1 MISIYNKIS
10 DYIIII
16 NNIGKINF
24 CNESFLNKFNYK
36 KEDVLNLN
44 INKIIKNLNINNIL
58 KESKEINTTLEC
70 YSKCNK
76 LVKLNANI
84 SKIDSDNNITII
96 AQEINSKPYTMEM
109 LEDILDNIDTSV
121 FIVDSDG
128 KYLYINNALTKRFN
142 KKMEDIIGTY
152 RYEYYDDY
160 TYNQLQK
167 HDNEV
172 ISIKNP
178 KIFNEKLNIRNNS
191 YSHVSYKCPIF
202 DENENLKYIVASTKD
217 MSVDT
222 IVLKEFY
229 QNYNKLMNIDYI
241 NDVVNNDIDLDTV
254 LKNICESVL
263 DYIGADG
270 VSVLLYDKDKEIL
283 IPMVKL
289 KNSIINL
296 EGVEYISLKKS
307 DIDSGKFKHSFNCIM
322 PIEKINIGDM
332 KYNYMNNI
340 SYYGGYSIKINGEFI
355 GIIGV
360 NYKIGNY
367 PKFNCDEYM
376 KHICNIIAMAIKII
390 KLVEERD
397 SENKKRKYSEKELEQ
412 FLDISVDMVAKI
424 GIHGDIK
431 MVSPNCHNILG
442 WTIEELLSTSITDIA
457 HPDDIYTFIGRDKL
471 SYTDGKFDRQIT
483 RFKHKDGHYIYIEWS
498 TTYLRDEKIY
508 IATAR
513 DITKNLEMKNE
524 MRLLEETVKLEATK
538 NEFLSNMS
546 HEFRTPINIILGT
559 MQVINMNI
567 QRNNIDLENLTRHT
581 NYIKQNSYR
590 LLRLVNNLIDIN
602 KMDMGAYELR
612 CSNNNIV
619 SIIEDITLSVSDYI
633 KNNKINL
640 IFDTNTEEVITYCD
654 PDKIERIMLNLLSN
668 AIKYTNDDG
677 LIEVKIN
684 ANEDEVLV
692 SVKDNGIGIPKE
704 KLDFIF
710 NRFGQVDDSLNR
722 MCEGSGIGLSLVK
735 SLVELS
741 GGNISVNS
749 KIYEGSE
756 FIFSIP
762 IMLGQSNVIQ
772 SNTDRR
778 LNHIERCNIEFSD
791 IYDM

>member
-44 INKIIKNLNINNIL
+44 INKIIKKLNINNIL

-142 KKMEDIIGTY
+142 KKKEDIIGTY

-202 DENENLKYIVASTKD
+202 DENKNLKYIVASTKD

-270 VSVLLYDKDKEIL
+270 VSVLLYDKDKEL
-283 IPMVKL
+283 H
-289 KNSIINL
+289 
-296 EGVEYISLKKS
+296 YKS
-307 DIDSGKFKHSFNCIM
+307 
-322 PIEKINIGDM
+322 
-332 KYNYMNNI
+332 
-340 SYYGGYSIKINGEFI
+340 
-355 GIIGV
+355 
-360 NYKIGNY
+360 
-367 PKFNCDEYM
+367 
-376 KHICNIIAMAIKII
+376 
-390 KLVEERD
+390 
-397 SENKKRKYSEKELEQ
+397 
-412 FLDISVDMVAKI
+412 
-424 GIHGDIK
+424 
-431 MVSPNCHNILG
+431 
-442 WTIEELLSTSITDIA
+442 
-457 HPDDIYTFIGRDKL
+457 
-471 SYTDGKFDRQIT
+471 
-483 RFKHKDGHYIYIEWS
+483 
-498 TTYLRDEKIY
+498 
-508 IATAR
+508 
-513 DITKNLEMKNE
+513 
-524 MRLLEETVKLEATK
+524 
-538 NEFLSNMS
+538 
-546 HEFRTPINIILGT
+546 
-559 MQVINMNI
+559 
-567 QRNNIDLENLTRHT
+567 
-581 NYIKQNSYR
+581 
-590 LLRLVNNLIDIN
+590 
-602 KMDMGAYELR
+602 
-612 CSNNNIV
+612 
-619 SIIEDITLSVSDYI
+619 
-633 KNNKINL
+633 
-640 IFDTNTEEVITYCD
+640 
-654 PDKIERIMLNLLSN
+654 
-668 AIKYTNDDG
+668 
-677 LIEVKIN
+677 
-684 ANEDEVLV
+684 
-692 SVKDNGIGIPKE
+692 
-704 KLDFIF
+704 
-710 NRFGQVDDSLNR
+710 
-722 MCEGSGIGLSLVK
+722 
-735 SLVELS
+735 
-741 GGNISVNS
+741 
-749 KIYEGSE
+749 
-756 FIFSIP
+756 
-762 IMLGQSNVIQ
+762 
-772 SNTDRR
+772 
-778 LNHIERCNIEFSD
+778 
-791 IYDM
+791 